1 MASQQSLAST
11 LPKDLP
17 ATFMKEI
24 TNDFSPDQ
32 ELGRSIFGTVYKVR
46 LTPNI

>member
-1 MASQQSLAST
+1 MESKQILASS

-32 ELGRSIFGTVYKVR
+32 ALGGSVFGTVYKV
-46 LTPNI
+46 